1 MTRSCN
7 GCNTSCG
14 SVVESCNR
22 CLRTSSGTSLLN
34 RLKRQVRCKTVVKV
48 MSRLRV
54 NIVDSGLSTNNLVS
68 RHSVVLNSK
77 SISSRTNTNSER
89 TRVIGKDITLT
100 YQNSRAVSSSKCFPI
115 STETS
120 GRSNT
125 LERVTNRNI
134 RVGTVSYDMARMV
147 CVSCREVSNKIETFN
162 KKVPNRVTNT
172 NTLRITS
179 RKWSNIG
186 SNS

>member
-1 MTRSCN
+1 
-7 GCNTSCG
+7 
-14 SVVESCNR
+14 
-22 CLRTSSGTSLLN
+22 
-34 RLKRQVRCKTVVKV
+34 

-100 YQNSRAVSSSKCFPI
+100 YQNNRSVSSSKSFPI

-120 GRSNT
+120 SRNNT
-125 LERVTNRNI
+125 SMGVTNRNI
-134 RVGTVSYDMARMV
+134 GVGTISYDMTRVV
-147 CVSCREVSNKIETFN
+147 CISCREVTNKVETFN
-162 KKVPNRVTNT
+162 QEIPNRVTNT
-172 NTLRITS
+172 NALRITC
-179 RKWSNIG
+179 RKWSNVSSDTQLVTEDI
-186 SNS
+186 STVLYKLTSIIC